1 MNVRPISQ
9 MCGWDDWDGSGMSGQ
24 SWVLYPLNLFY
35 LFSLPNRFFFFF
47 PHGTRQGPSITAQL
61 LFHRTLNRFATLF
74 IYTHAC
80 SHSATKQ
87 VPQLVI
93 DSQKNSL
100 SCHKAAFC
108 RQRFFLRVKA
118 IISLL
123 RPGKFYQAHQSLSLT
138 PYEDNFLW
146 NQLAEKIKAEEKH

>member
-1 MNVRPISQ
+1 MNVLPISQ
-9 MCGWDDWDGSGMSGQ
+9 MCGWDGSGMSGQ

-35 LFSLPNRFFFFF
+35 LFSLPNGFFFFF
-47 PHGTRQGPSITAQL
+47 SHGTRQGPSITAQL

-74 IYTHAC
+74 IYTHAR
-80 SHSATKQ
+80 SRSATEQ
-87 VPQLVI
+87 VPQLVT

-108 RQRFFLRVKA
+108 RQRIFLRVKV
-118 IISLL
+118 IISLPLL

-138 PYEDNFLW
+138 PHEDNFLW